1 MVPLAKCG
9 SLLYIPRSEPSPAR
23 CKCTWACCTI
33 RSKLCS
39 GQISLQYT
47 LSKLILPELTR
58 FRNCLSSGKS
68 GSNETFMNNA
78 LPINKFM
85 RISICSGLCVDSK
98 NMKLPSNHGIPW
110 QDISKAFMRGLR
122 FPRGEVAR
130 AQTLHFCVSRRS
142 MAEIDRT
149 KESMFFINLTSGASF
164 LPPPFPL
171 RLRLCM
177 FDILTKFALYKLN
190 KMIRTALSLRSPHFW
205 ESRKWMS
212 SGIASKFRLGITLF
226 LFLYYR

>member
-1 MVPLAKCG
+1 MLRTDFPTIHIIKINFG
-9 SLLYIPRSEPSPAR
+9 WTDTFQELLTKWQVRL
-23 CKCTWACCTI
+23 KVKW
-33 RSKLCS
+33 
-39 GQISLQYT
+39 
-47 LSKLILPELTR
+47 
-58 FRNCLSSGKS
+58 N
-68 GSNETFMNNA
+68 MNA

-85 RISICSGLCVDSK
+85 RISICSGLCVDSR

-190 KMIRTALSLRSPHFW
+190 KIFRTALSLRSPHFW

-212 SGIASKFRLGITLF
+212 SGIASKFRPGITLF
-226 LFLYYR
+226 PFLYHW